1 MSPFSI
7 TPTTTEG
14 FESLC
19 VHTGSIELTLIPELG
34 GKISSLRDRR
44 SGREWL
50 WRHPRFPYKR
60 VPYGSS
66 YIAEADT
73 GGWDE
78 CFPSVSACSYP
89 SEPWQGIAIQDHGEL
104 WSQVPKFEIV
114 ERAEMLTLRT
124 RWQGVALPYTFTRTV
139 TLAPNSSVIRA
150 NYEVVN
156 NANQSINYVW
166 SIHPLLSIEPGMV
179 LDLPHSARFH
189 VAGSIPQ
196 DLVSP
201 EQTVQ
206 YPFAARGL
214 NFPTLPE
221 TSAGCAIKIWSDPLP
236 AGEGWAAIHANDGEL
251 QMRWDVALLP
261 QVAAWMN
268 FGAWAADGGTPY
280 YNLGLEPCIGAQD
293 SLADAVTQYNLF
305 ATVSP
310 RGSKTWWLEI
320 ELTV

>member
-78 CFPSVSACSYP
+78 CFPSVSVCSYP

-104 WSQVPKFEIV
+104 WSQIPEFEIV
-114 ERAEMLTLRT
+114 ERAETLTLRT

-156 NANQSINYVW
+156 NADQSINYVW

-206 YPFAARGL
+206 YPFAAPGL

-236 AGEGWAAIHANDGEL
+236 AGEGWAVLSANDGEL
-251 QMRWDVALLP
+251 KMRWDVTLLP
-261 QVAAWMN
+261 QVAVWMN

-293 SLADAVTQYNLF
+293 SLADAVTQYDLF

-320 ELTV
+320 ELTQ